1 MTEELNLSELF
12 SNLVRFISRNSK
24 LLIIFTGI
32 GVICVVGYQKLKTP
46 YYQTKAICMSGISE
60 YERQEQVE
68 DLSQR
73 TAIDLINHL
82 QINIENEDYSA
93 LAISLGVDVDM
104 ASTLKNIEAEQLY
117 QQDLNEK
124 FYALNKFEI
133 LLSTFD
139 NTSIVRLQEG
149 LIYYFSNNTF
159 IKQYHSSYLASNTKI
174 INDINL
180 EIEVLKDMRI
190 EGAKN
195 NLDVSSVNIVSG
207 QNGKVI
213 SNQIVVL
220 SQIRE
225 DLKTKQA
232 LLKPLVFVQSFAKVN
247 QKEDDVLILGV
258 LGAVLSFILGL
269 FVALVKEVK
278 IVKSI

>member
-278 IVKSI
+278 IVESI